1 MKWLALLDFIT
12 MIVAGKKRRHNGIF
26 SSLIEIMAMQKKRLL
41 RLQSVSLT
49 EKYQNLLKAPG
60 LINSESTA

>member
-1 MKWLALLDFIT
+1 

-41 RLQSVSLT
+41 RLQGVSLT

-60 LINSESTA
+60 LINSESAA